1 MRGWG
6 FREALKYPL
15 VREFRSL
22 NTSNKTNRRFSFY
35 IQLWPLYGLCIADLS
50 WLTFSA
56 TRTLLYNPDVVL
68 DHKNNPEPW
77 QAYREGR
84 YRVMFLFF
92 VIQGDHRNSIFKF
105 SMFPRFGGQPEY
117 FKS

>member
-15 VREFRSL
+15 VRVWKIKSCNFNQIQSL
-22 NTSNKTNRRFSFY
+22 VFY
-35 IQLWPLYGLCIADLS
+35 TLSIQLWPLYGLCIADLS

-56 TRTLLYNPDVVL
+56 TRTLLFNPDVTL
-68 DHKNNPEPW
+68 DHNNNPEPW

-84 YRVMFLFF
+84 YRVVDFRKL
-92 VIQGDHRNSIFKF
+92 
-105 SMFPRFGGQPEY
+105 Y
-117 FKS
+117 

>member
-15 VREFRSL
+15 
-22 NTSNKTNRRFSFY
+22 
-35 IQLWPLYGLCIADLS
+35 LWPLYGLCIADLS

-56 TRTLLYNPDVVL
+56 TRTLLFNPDVTL
-68 DHKNNPEPW
+68 DHNNNPEPW

-84 YRVMFLFF
+84 YRLWA
-92 VIQGDHRNSIFKF
+92 GNYDYSKLKCKAPIFKDNDVI
-105 SMFPRFGGQPEY
+105 PVENGTD
-117 FKS
+117 